1 MSAAHPRLDLT
12 ALAMGI
18 AFSVMWSSAFA
29 TARVIV
35 EYAPPLWALTI
46 RFAISGLI
54 AVLIARALGQS
65 WRLTRPIALSVLI
78 FGLCQ
83 NALYLGLNF
92 VALQWVEASIAS
104 IIASS
109 MPLIVAALGWG
120 LGRERVP
127 PLGQLGLA
135 LGFAG
140 VALVMGTRVSGGA
153 DPLGILLCVMGA
165 TGLAVATLT
174 VRSVSAGGNLLMVV
188 GLQMWVGSAAL
199 AVVAILTEP
208 LQVTPSLPLFAAFQY
223 QIFIPGLTAT
233 ILWFALVKRVG
244 AVRAS
249 TFHFMNPFFG
259 VTISAMLLGEAIST
273 TDIAGVLIAMMGI
286 LAVQMSR
293 LRPPPASPDPAP

>member
-1 MSAAHPRLDLT
+1 MDIKAIALGLT
-12 ALAMGI
+12 FAVL
-18 AFSVMWSSAFA
+18 WSSAFA

-35 EYAPPLWALTI
+35 AYAPPLWALTF

-54 AVLIARALGQS
+54 AVVIARALGQS
-65 WRLTRPIALSVLI
+65 WRLTRPIALSVVI

-92 VALQWVEASIAS
+92 TALQWVQASVAS

-109 MPLIVAALGWG
+109 MPLIVAALGWA
-120 LGRERVP
+120 LGREKVP
-127 PLGQLGLA
+127 PFGQLGLG
-135 LGFAG
+135 LGFVG

-153 DPLGILLCVMGA
+153 DPLGIVLCVMGA

-199 AVVAILTEP
+199 GVTAVLTEP
-208 LQVTPSLPLFAAFQY
+208 LQVTPSLPLLAAFLY
-223 QIFIPGLTAT
+223 QIFIPGLAAT

-273 TDIAGVLIAMMGI
+273 TDIAGVLIAMAGI

-293 LRPPPASPDPAP
+293 LKQPAAPES

>member
-1 MSAAHPRLDLT
+1 MDFRSIG
-12 ALAMGI
+12 MGVL
-18 AFSVMWSSAFA
+18 FSLMWSSAFA

-35 EYAPPLWALTI
+35 AHAPPLYALTL
-46 RFAISGLI
+46 RFLLSGLI
-54 AVLIARALGQS
+54 AIALARIMGQS
-65 WRLTRPIALSVLI
+65 WRLSPAQWRVVVV
-78 FGLCQ
+78 FGICQ

-92 VALQWVEASIAS
+92 TALQWVEASIAS

-109 MPLIVAALGWG
+109 MPLIVAALGWA
-120 LGRERVP
+120 LGREKVP
-127 PLGQLGLA
+127 PFGQLGLG
-135 LGFAG
+135 LGFVG

-153 DPLGILLCVMGA
+153 DPLGIVLCVMGA

-199 AVVAILTEP
+199 GVTAVLTEP
-208 LQVTPSLPLFAAFQY
+208 LQVTPSLPLLAAFLY
-223 QIFIPGLTAT
+223 QIFIPGLAAT

-273 TDIAGVLIAMMGI
+273 TDIAGVLIAMAGI

-293 LRPPPASPDPAP
+293 LKQPAAPES

>member
-1 MSAAHPRLDLT
+1 MSNPAPRIDL
-12 ALAMGI
+12 LSLLMGL

-35 EYAPPLWALTI
+35 DYAPPLWALTF
-46 RFAISGLI
+46 RFALSGLI
-54 AVLIARALGQS
+54 AVVIARALGQS
-65 WRLTRPIALSVLI
+65 WRLSRPVALSVLV

-92 VALQWVEASIAS
+92 IALQWVEASIAS

-109 MPLIVAALGWG
+109 MPLIVAALGWL
-120 LGRERVP
+120 LGRESVP
-127 PLGQLGLA
+127 RLGQLGLA

-140 VALVMGTRVSGGA
+140 VALVMGTRVTGGA
-153 DPLGILLCVMGA
+153 DPLGILFCVIGA

-199 AVVAILTEP
+199 ALVAGVTEP
-208 LQVTPSLPLFAAFQY
+208 LQVTPSLPLLLAFLY
-223 QIFIPGLTAT
+223 QLFIPGLTAT

-249 TFHFMNPFFG
+249 TFHFLNPFFG
-259 VTISAMLLGEAIST
+259 ITIAAALLGEAISP
-273 TDIAGVLIAMMGI
+273 TDIAGVLIAMAGI
-286 LAVQMSR
+286 LAVQLAR
-293 LRPPPASPDPAP
+293 ARPDPPGKSA

>member
-1 MSAAHPRLDLT
+1 
-12 ALAMGI
+12 MGI

-35 EYAPPLWALTI
+35 ADAPPLWALTI

-54 AVLIARALGQS
+54 AVTIARALGQS
-65 WRLTRPIALSVLI
+65 WRLTRPIAASVMV

-92 VALQWVEASIAS
+92 VALQWVEASVAS

-109 MPLIVAALGWG
+109 MPLIVAGLGWV

-140 VALVMGTRVSGGA
+140 VALIMGTRVTGGA
-153 DPLGILLCVMGA
+153 DPMGILFCVMGA

-199 AVVAILTEP
+199 AVVALVTEP
-208 LQVTPSLPLFAAFQY
+208 WEVTPTLPLLLAFLY

-233 ILWFALVKRVG
+233 ILWFSLVKRVG

-259 VTISAMLLGEAIST
+259 VTISALLLGEAISR
-273 TDIAGVLIAMMGI
+273 TDIAGVLIAMVGI

-293 LRPPPASPDPAP
+293 ARGEPAPDQQAR